1 MKINEIYLGDCYKLI
16 KQVEDKS
23 VDLVYT
29 DIPYLIVDGGKGA
42 GFLKNPTRNAL
53 YEKTIGKFA
62 DGIDMSLLDELCR
75 VMKKVNIFIWCS
87 QEQILPIMNYFHEK
101 GMKIKKHIACNPL
114 VWCKTN
120 PTPFFNNTWLPN
132 IEYCLYFR
140 EAGVKLN
147 DGIELKSRWY
157 VSQINKADKKEFI
170 HPTIKPLEL
179 VKRHIEHCSQKGDLI
194 LDPFMGSGTTAV
206 ACAETGRNYIGF
218 EIDPNYHKIALGR
231 VNGINAQGQMNLFTT
246 DFDRVETERQMT
258 LFDENNKGD

>member
-1 MKINEIYLGDCYKLI
+1 MKLNEILLGDAYELI
-16 KQVEDKS
+16 KDLPDDS

-62 DGIDMSLLDELCR
+62 DGIDMTLLDELCR
-75 VMKKVNIFIWCS
+75 VMKKINIFIWCS
-87 QEQILPIMNYFHEK
+87 QEQIFEIMKYFEEK
-101 GMKIKKHIACNPL
+101 EQKDNIKIACNPL

-120 PTPFFNNTWLPN
+120 PTPFCNNTWLPD

-140 EAGVKLN
+140 ETGVKLN
-147 DGIELKSRWY
+147 DGVKLKSRWY
-157 VSQINKADKKEFI
+157 VSKTNKADKEEFI

-179 VKRHIEHCSQKGDLI
+179 VERHILHCSQKGDTV

-206 ACAETGRNYIGF
+206 ACLETGRNYIGF
-218 EIDPNYHKIALGR
+218 EIDPKYHQIAVDR
-231 VNGINAQGQMNLFTT
+231 TNGINAQGQMSLFPPSEI
-246 DFDRVETERQMT
+246 DFDYQETSI
-258 LFDENNKGD
+258 FDDEGDK